1 MCKFEDKA
9 YEITVQTILDH
20 NFFGKVLFSDQNFF
34 FLKSDEL
41 CCKLIEKTGLIA
53 QYVQEWLLGMS

>member
-1 MCKFEDKA
+1 MCKFENKA

-34 FLKSDEL
+34 FLKPNKL
-41 CCKLIEKTGLIA
+41 CCKLIKKRGLTA
-53 QYVQEWLLGMS
+53 QYVQE